1 MFGSRFSFHTRPHLS
16 TITHLVSCVPLIIK
30 FVLFLNFPL
39 SNFSLLFF
47 SRSLQDQKARQC
59 PQCNKVYVSMP
70 AFSMHVRTHAQGCI
84 CKYCGKSFSRPWL
97 LQGHIR
103 THTGEKPFRCEN
115 CGKSFADK
123 SNLRA
128 HVQTHSNVKP
138 YECPRCHKR
147 FALKSYLYKH
157 EESSC
162 MRNSLKTEKVPKSSR
177 HQALKA
183 KLLNRKKTEKN
194 HHDSATHPVPMLV
207 ENTGTMNH
215 ESAMTKS
222 VKTRIREV
230 LELKHL
236 PLMDNRISVI
246 RATTEAI
253 SNEAYYSQE
262 PINFVMKKQTGLF
275 DHAMKV

>member
-1 MFGSRFSFHTRPHLS
+1 
-16 TITHLVSCVPLIIK
+16 
-30 FVLFLNFPL
+30 
-39 SNFSLLFF
+39 
-47 SRSLQDQKARQC
+47 
-59 PQCNKVYVSMP
+59 
-70 AFSMHVRTHAQGCI
+70 MHVRTHTQGCL
-84 CKYCGKSFSRPWL
+84 CKFCGKSFSRPWL

-128 HVQTHSNVKP
+128 HVQTHSNIKP

-162 MRNSLKTEKVPKSSR
+162 MRNSLKHEKLPKSGR

-183 KLLNRKKTEKN
+183 KLLSRKKSEKVKE
-194 HHDSATHPVPMLV
+194 SMPSQIVPMV
-207 ENTGTMNH
+207 VGTPELMTSN
-215 ESAMTKS
+215 SSVTKS

-236 PLMDNRISVI
+236 PLIDNRISVI

-253 SNEAYYSQE
+253 SEQDYYNLQE
-262 PINFVMKKQTGLF
+262 PINYVINKQSIIQLKYET
-275 DHAMKV
+275 DR